1 MPAFPHYD
9 TKSIAALNK
18 QADAILQCFAA
29 RGYARQEP
37 SVLQPADIFLDRSGE
52 EIRRRTFTLT
62 DPSGRELC
70 LRPDLTIP
78 ICKMAVDSDARYPQ
92 RISYNGLVFRHQPN
106 EPQRP
111 TQFFQA
117 GAELLGLEDRAAGE
131 IEILSLAVEAL
142 HAAGL
147 KDFEMKIGDLA
158 LFGALV
164 DALDV
169 PAQWRA
175 RLKRH
180 FWRAGYFEALLNR
193 LTHGAATDTQRL
205 LGSLGGLSAAES
217 RAAIEGLMDMVADAP
232 QGART
237 REEIVERLM
246 EQAADAAA
254 LRLDP
259 KIARVITSLLN
270 ISGTAQAALGE
281 IQTLTKNAGI
291 KLDVP
296 LAAMEARLAALKSLG
311 IDPSR
316 VAFGARF
323 GRNMEY
329 YTGFVFE
336 LWSRDAEG
344 KVQIAGGGRYDTLLE
359 ALGAKRAISAIGF
372 TLRTERILAAC
383 RFAGAA

>member
-1 MPAFPHYD
+1 MTAFPFYD
-9 TKSIAALNK
+9 TPSIDALNA
-18 QADAILQCFAA
+18 QAVAILKCFAA
-29 RGYARQEP
+29 RGYAREEP

-78 ICKMAVDSDARYPQ
+78 ICRMAVDSGAALPA
-92 RISYNGLVFRHQPN
+92 RISYNGLAFRHQTN

-117 GAELLGLEDRAAGE
+117 GVELFGLEDRAAGE
-131 IEILSLAVEAL
+131 IEILSLTVEAL

-147 KDFEMKIGDLA
+147 KEFDMKVGDLA

-193 LTHGAATDTQRL
+193 LTHGASTDTQRL
-205 LGSLGGLSAAES
+205 LGSLGGLTPPES
-217 RAAIEGLMDMVADAP
+217 RAAIEGLMDLVADAP

-237 REEIVERLM
+237 RDEIVERLM

-259 KIARVITSLLN
+259 KIAAVITSLLN
-270 ISGTAQAALGE
+270 ISGTAQSALGE
-281 IQTLTKNAGI
+281 IAALTKNAGI
-291 KLDVP
+291 TLDAP
-296 LAAMEARLAALKSLG
+296 LAAMEQRLKALQSLG
-311 IDPSR
+311 IDPAR
-316 VAFGARF
+316 VAFAARF

-336 LWSRDAEG
+336 LWSRDTEG
-344 KVQIAGGGRYDTLLE
+344 PVQVAGGGRYDTLLE
-359 ALGAKRAISAIGF
+359 ALGAKKPIPAIGCA
-372 TLRTERILAAC
+372 LRTERILAAR
-383 RFAGAA
+383 RFAGVA